1 LRKNTNYS
9 NLIFNAASQLE
20 RFLEMGSD
28 SHSSSENAGGNPPEY
43 LEHSIWP
50 FLIAMA
56 VGAAMVGLFLLVK
69 GVIYPAAL
77 LLMLSFG
84 AVLGGFLYSDTRH
97 WRSEISK
104 SLGKTPA
111 GGVLGPFP
119 VDISLTVQL
128 IILTE
133 ILLFGGAFAMY
144 FAIRVQFPYWPPAG
158 APVLDDTIAKIQT
171 LVLISSSVLVEWALW
186 QLKRGHQKQFR
197 IGLVGTTLLASL
209 FPILQFG
216 FEWPHLIL
224 DKVLTPASGFF
235 GATFFLL
242 TGIHGAHVVAGVIA
256 YLYTDSR
263 AFMGQYSPKN
273 YGFAEA
279 TSTYWHFVHII
290 WLLLFALL
298 WQGSRM
304 IG

>member
-1 LRKNTNYS
+1 M
-9 NLIFNAASQLE
+9 E
-20 RFLEMGSD
+20 SD
-28 SHSSSENAGGNPPEY
+28 SHLSSEQPGEGSPEY

-56 VGAAMVGLFLLVK
+56 VGVAMAGLFFLLK
-69 GVIYPAAL
+69 GFLWPAAL
-77 LLMLSFG
+77 LLMLSFA
-84 AVLGGFLYSDTRH
+84 AVFGGFLYSDTRN
-97 WRSEISK
+97 WRSAVSK
-104 SLGKTPA
+104 SLGKIPA

-144 FAIRVQFPYWPPAG
+144 FAIRVQFPFWPPTG
-158 APVLDDTIAKIQT
+158 TPILDDTIAKIQT
-171 LVLISSSVLVEWALW
+171 LVLISSSILVEWSIW
-186 QLKRGHQKQFR
+186 QLKRGHEKAFKS
-197 IGLVGTTLLASL
+197 GLVGTTILGAI

-224 DKVLTPASGFF
+224 GNILTPSSGFF
-235 GATFFLL
+235 GATFFFL

-256 YLYTDSR
+256 YIYTDLR
-263 AFMGQYSPKN
+263 AFMGQYSAKN

-279 TSTYWHFVHII
+279 SSTYWHFVHII

-298 WQGSRM
+298 WQGGRLL
-304 IG
+304 G